1 MGSGRPEPRA
11 WRDRRIKNSHPGPGP
26 ALLTL
31 PVAQGLGP
39 QREARGRQGLLQQEQ
54 TGPGYQQ
61 REQRGEEG
69 GGWHLGPQGP
79 APVTRLR
86 DRHGRQGARSPTQ
99 LWLVLGSFR
108 LPAAVT
114 RGNGGAGGRKPRLPE
129 APPRADLSN
138 PVTRA
143 GPPPTRVGRKQSSL

>member
-1 MGSGRPEPRA
+1 MGAGRPEPRA
-11 WRDRRIKNSHPGPGP
+11 WRGRRKKDWHPGPGP

-31 PVAQGLGP
+31 PVVQGLGP
-39 QREARGRQGLLQQEQ
+39 QRETRGPQGLLQQEQ

-79 APVTRLR
+79 ASVPGLR
-86 DRHGRQGARSPTQ
+86 DRHGRQCSRLPTQ
-99 LWLVLGSFR
+99 IWLVFGSFR

-114 RGNGGAGGRKPRLPE
+114 PGNSGGGGRKPRLPE
-129 APPRADLSN
+129 APPRAPLPN

-143 GPPPTRVGRKQSSL
+143 GMPPTRVGRRESSQ